1 MFPSR
6 RKQSEAHE
14 CPGWEHQIRQKLE
27 VPAEEKAEWRQWCT
41 SGCLPAPDTL
51 ILLYTLIFFLFSKM
65 SMISVPQLLFISFPM
80 SIPLGPTGCQ
90 GAAQDQRCLAKHR
103 APLNSGVRRR
113 QRWMRNSF
121 LSGISCLGAGKVVR
135 DSNLNYK
142 FSVSINIPPR

>member
-1 MFPSR
+1 MGAVVHQWLS
-6 RKQSEAHE
+6 A
-14 CPGWEHQIRQKLE
+14 CPWHTDLALHIDFLPVFKD
-27 VPAEEKAEWRQWCT
+27 VHDISP
-41 SGCLPAPDTL
+41 PAP
-51 ILLYTLIFFLFSKM
+51 FHLFSHVYT
-65 SMISVPQLLFISFPM
+65 I
-80 SIPLGPTGCQ
+80 GPTGCQ

-135 DSNLNYK
+135 NSNLNYK